1 MRRHLASAGLPVALG
16 GLPGSSLSAGALLAH
31 MGMDKKVRAGKLTFI
46 LVRGIGKAFIAH
58 DVDPGDVGA
67 VLENAVAA

>member
-1 MRRHLASAGLPVALG
+1 
-16 GLPGSSLSAGALLAH
+16 
-31 MGMDKKVRAGKLTFI
+31 DKKVRAGKLTFV